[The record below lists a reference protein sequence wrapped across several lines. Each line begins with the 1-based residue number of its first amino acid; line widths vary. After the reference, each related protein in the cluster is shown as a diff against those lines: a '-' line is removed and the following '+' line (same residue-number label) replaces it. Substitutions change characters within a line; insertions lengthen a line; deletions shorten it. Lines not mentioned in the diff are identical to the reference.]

1 MKKIIIFIIS
11 IIFIFKSFIINAQ
24 ENKNNSEKTDQAIA
38 DLGLYFPGWYVKKP
52 DEKISKVYLALFNKG
67 RLGSTQEWRI
77 EKPKKH
83 YY

>member
-24 ENKNNSEKTDQAIA
+24 ENKNNSEKNDQAIA

-52 DEKISKVYLALFNKG
+52 DEKISKVYLALFNKD
-67 RLGSTQEWRI
+67 LV
-77 EKPKKH
+77 KKK
-83 YY
+83 YDTPN

>member
-38 DLGLYFPGWYVKKP
+38 DLGLYFPGWYVKK
-52 DEKISKVYLALFNKG
+52 KG
-67 RLGSTQEWRI
+67 RLGSTQEWKI
-77 EKPKKH
+77 EKLGRK